1 MLDKY
6 TVFKIPKTDFCL
18 NTNLSTP
25 VKRLT
30 PMQSSPKYTI
40 FKMCVQSFLFTIR
53 LYMYIVFKIPRAF
66 FFCLYT
72 NLSTPVRR
80 LTPMQSSPKYRAEGP
95 GSGNIT
101 REITM
106 QNYAKLR
113 CRVTFLGQG

>member
-1 MLDKY
+1 MMSKSSIFPQFNHMYIVLYDVCANISIYLYY
-6 TVFKIPKTDFCL
+6 TVFKISKTYFCL
-18 NTNLSTP
+18 H
-25 VKRLT
+25 
-30 PMQSSPKYTI
+30 
-40 FKMCVQSFLFTIR
+40 
-53 LYMYIVFKIPRAF
+53 
-66 FFCLYT
+66 T